1 MEKSKLQNYNQEDE
15 ILFGVLFLS
24 ASEVSHKIVRFLIN
38 NLMHTEI
45 IMLIRGIITYGKL

>member
-45 IMLIRGIITYGKL
+45 IM